1 MIEEERTSWEGAGA
15 GGTVREVYA
24 GVPYDGSSGGPEG
37 RAGGGWYDE
46 SELAVVPAERAR
58 RWDPD
63 SGGVEEREE
72 IITRLGG
79 ACFGGIGGP
88 SSSSSSN
95 AVMLIIM
102 LGAGTRCGG
111 TIGMGARFGF

>member
-1 MIEEERTSWEGAGA
+1 
-15 GGTVREVYA
+15 
-24 GVPYDGSSGGPEG
+24 
-37 RAGGGWYDE
+37 
-46 SELAVVPAERAR
+46 
-58 RWDPD
+58 
-63 SGGVEEREE
+63 VEEREE

-102 LGAGTRCGG
+102 LGAGVRC
-111 TIGMGARFGF
+111 